1 MSYKEARVK
10 ITNTWLN
17 KLKCAAKN
25 KTGTILRKT
34 KKKFEDKELPQELF
48 IKTSQKTK
56 FKKCFH

>member
-1 MSYKEARVK
+1 MIKQIEM
-10 ITNTWLN
+10 
-17 KLKCAAKN
+17 AAKN

-56 FKKCFH
+56 F